1 MRRCD
6 ELGAITD
13 EPGRLTRT
21 FHSPAM
27 SRANALVGGWMRE
40 AGLDVREDAAFNLL
54 GRWPSPRRGARTL
67 LLGSHLDTVRDAG
80 KYDGP
85 LGVLVALAAIEHLR
99 ASGDEPRDLPFHIE
113 IAGFSDEEGVR
124 YQTAY
129 LGSGAMAGT
138 LTRRDLSRI
147 SEKGIERARRKRGEL
162 LAYVEAHI
170 EQGPVLEQRDLPM
183 GVVSAIAGQSRVRV
197 EFHGRAGH
205 AGTTPMGLRQ
215 DALCGAAEFVMAVER
230 YASGDGTAAGRT
242 ARTIGALA
250 TAGGEESRRK
260 RVSEVTDRDARG
272 GERLVATVGQMSV
285 EPGASNVIPGAVVLS
300 LDVRHARDARRV
312 AAVRKLE
319 AEARAIARRR
329 HLRLTWT
336 PVQESA
342 AVRCDPALTRL
353 LSSSV
358 ARQLAPRG
366 QEVISLPSGA
376 GHDAVAISSICPVAM
391 LFVRCK
397 GGVSHHPDES
407 VRRADVECAIAVMA
421 DLIRGLAALAH
432 AKDVPSGSLSF

>member
-6 ELGAITD
+6 ELGAISD

-27 SRANALVGGWMRE
+27 SRANALVGAWMRE
-40 AGLDVREDAAFNLL
+40 AGLDVREDAAFNVI
-54 GRWPSPRRGARTL
+54 GRWPSARRGARTL

-85 LGVLVALAAIEHLR
+85 LGVLVALAAVQHVRE
-99 ASGDEPRDLPFHIE
+99 SGGDGTSGLPFHIE

-138 LTRRDLSRI
+138 LTKRDLARI
-147 SEKGIERARRKRGEL
+147 EEKGIERARRKRGEL
-162 LAYVEAHI
+162 LGYIEAHI
-170 EQGPVLEQRDLPM
+170 EQGPVLEQRDSPV
-183 GVVSAIAGQSRVRV
+183 GVVSAIAGQSRIRV

-205 AGTTPMGLRQ
+205 AGTTPMAMRQ
-215 DALCGAAEFVMAVER
+215 DALCGAAEFVTAVEC
-230 YASGDGTAAGRT
+230 
-242 ARTIGALA
+242 LA
-250 TAGGEESRRK
+250 TAKSRPVFPPAHFFPPGKRGDSKEGAGPGQAGLLSGGPSFL
-260 RVSEVTDRDARG
+260 
-272 GERLVATVGQMSV
+272 GEGEKGRLFSSLVATVGQMSV
-285 EPGASNVIPGAVVLS
+285 EPGASNVIPGVVALS
-300 LDVRHARDARRV
+300 LDVRHARDSRRV

-319 AEARAIARRR
+319 GEARAIARRR
-329 HLRLTWT
+329 GLRLVWT

-353 LSSSV
+353 LSASA
-358 ARQLAPRG
+358 ARHLAPHG
-366 QEVISLPSGA
+366 QQVISLPSGA
-376 GHDAVAISSICPVAM
+376 GHDAVALSSICPVAM
-391 LFVRCK
+391 VFVRCK

-407 VRRADVECAIAVMA
+407 VRRADVECAIGVMA
-421 DLIRGLAALAH
+421 DVIRGLAARSA
-432 AKDVPSGSLSF
+432 

>member
-27 SRANALVGGWMRE
+27 SRANALVGAWMRE

-85 LGVLVALAAIEHLR
+85 LGVLVALAAVEHLR
-99 ASGDEPRDLPFHIE
+99 ATGGAIGSIPFHVE

-129 LGSGAMAGT
+129 LGSGAIAGT

-170 EQGPVLEQRDLPM
+170 EQGPVLEQRDLPV
-183 GVVSAIAGQSRVRV
+183 GVVSAIAGQSRIRL

-205 AGTTPMGLRQ
+205 AGTTPMGMRQ
-215 DALCGAAEFVMAVER
+215 DALCGAAEFV
-230 YASGDGTAAGRT
+230 TAAERFAATDGAVTGR
-242 ARTIGALA
+242 L
-250 TAGGEESRRK
+250 
-260 RVSEVTDRDARG
+260 
-272 GERLVATVGQMSV
+272 LVATVGQLTV
-285 EPGASNVIPGAVVLS
+285 DPGASNVIPGAVVLT
-300 LDVRHARDARRV
+300 LDVRHPRDARRE
-312 AAVRKLE
+312 AALRKLE

-329 HLRLTWT
+329 RLRLMWT
-336 PVQESA
+336 AVQESA

-353 LSSSV
+353 LSASV
-358 ARQLAPRG
+358 ARHLEPRG
-366 QEVISLPSGA
+366 QEVVSLPSGA
-376 GHDAVAISSICPVAM
+376 GHDAVALSSICPVAM

-421 DLIRGLAALAH
+421 DLIRGLAAR
-432 AKDVPSGSLSF
+432 SGSGP

>member
-6 ELGAITD
+6 ELGAISD
-13 EPGRLTRT
+13 EPGRLTRP

-27 SRANALVGGWMRE
+27 SRANALVGAWMRE
-40 AGLDVREDAAFNLL
+40 AGLDVREDAAFNVI
-54 GRWPSPRRGARTL
+54 GRRASPRRGARTL

-85 LGVLVALAAIEHLR
+85 LGVLVALAAVQHLR
-99 ASGDEPRDLPFHIE
+99 ESGRPDVAIGSNSKGPVDLPFHIE

-138 LTRRDLSRI
+138 LTRRDLARI

-170 EQGPVLEQRDLPM
+170 EQGPVLEQRDLPV
-183 GVVSAIAGQSRVRV
+183 GVVSAIAGQSRIRV

-205 AGTTPMGLRQ
+205 AGTTPMGMRQ
-215 DALCGAAEFVMAVER
+215 DALCGAAEFVLAVER
-230 YASGDGTAAGRT
+230 CAAADGTAARKSSASVLVRGSGPRPD
-242 ARTIGALA
+242 GLL
-250 TAGGEESRRK
+250 AGGEK
-260 RVSEVTDRDARG
+260 RELSS
-272 GERLVATVGQMSV
+272 GERLVATVGQLSV
-285 EPGASNVIPGAVVLS
+285 EPGASNVIPGAAVLS

-319 AEARAIARRR
+319 AEARAIARQRQ
-329 HLRLTWT
+329 LTLVWT

-342 AVRCDPALTRL
+342 AVRCDPQLTRL
-353 LSSSV
+353 LSASV

-376 GHDAVAISSICPVAM
+376 GHDAVALSSICPVAM

-407 VRRADVECAIAVMA
+407 VRRADVECAIGVMA
-421 DLIRGLAALAH
+421 DVIRGLAAQSA
-432 AKDVPSGSLSF
+432 

>member
-6 ELGAITD
+6 ELGAISD

-54 GRWPSPRRGARTL
+54 GRLASPRRGARTL

-85 LGVLVALAAIEHLR
+85 LGVLVALAAVQHLR
-99 ASGDEPRDLPFHIE
+99 ESGMSIGSKSGVPIKSRAINGDLPFHIE

-138 LTRRDLSRI
+138 LTRRDLARI
-147 SEKGIERARRKRGEL
+147 SEKGIQRARRKRGEL

-170 EQGPVLEQRDLPM
+170 EQGPVLEQRDLPV
-183 GVVSAIAGQSRVRV
+183 GVVSAIAGQSRIRV

-205 AGTTPMGLRQ
+205 AGTTPMGMRR
-215 DALCGAAEFVMAVER
+215 DALCGASEFVLAVEHR
-230 YASGDGTAAGRT
+230 AA
-242 ARTIGALA
+242 ARA
-250 TAGGEESRRK
+250 E
-260 RVSEVTDRDARG
+260 DA
-272 GERLVATVGQMSV
+272 LVATVGQLSV
-285 EPGASNVIPGAVVLS
+285 EPGASNVIPGVVVLS
-300 LDVRHARDARRV
+300 LDVRHARAARRV

-329 HLRLTWT
+329 HLTLVWT

-342 AVRCDPALTRL
+342 AVRCDPELTRL
-353 LSSSV
+353 LSASA

-366 QEVISLPSGA
+366 QDVISLPSGA
-376 GHDAVAISSICPVAM
+376 GHDAVALSSICPVAM

-421 DLIRGLAALAH
+421 DVIRGLAARSA
-432 AKDVPSGSLSF
+432 

>member
-27 SRANALVGGWMRE
+27 TRANALVGSWMRE

-85 LGVLVALAAIEHLR
+85 LGVLVALAAVEHLR
-99 ASGDEPRDLPFHIE
+99 TSGDAPAFDPRDLPFHIE

-129 LGSGAMAGT
+129 LGSGAIAGT
-138 LTRRDLSRI
+138 LTRRDLARI
-147 SEKGIERARRKRGEL
+147 DEKGIERARRKRGEL

-170 EQGPVLEQRDLPM
+170 EQGPVLEQRDLPV
-183 GVVSAIAGQSRVRV
+183 GVVSAIAGQSRIRV
-197 EFHGRAGH
+197 EFHGHAGH
-205 AGTTPMGLRQ
+205 AGTTPMALRE
-215 DALCGAAEFVMAVER
+215 DALCGASEFVLAAER
-230 YASGDGTAAGRT
+230 LAATGLAAG
-242 ARTIGALA
+242 AAAGAATGLA
-250 TAGGEESRRK
+250 TGASATKRRPDAG
-260 RVSEVTDRDARG
+260 D
-272 GERLVATVGQMSV
+272 RLVATVGQMSV

-319 AEARAIARRR
+319 REARAIARRR
-329 HLRLTWT
+329 GLRLVWT
-336 PVQESA
+336 PVQQSA
-342 AVRCDPALTRL
+342 AVRCDPALTRM
-353 LSSSV
+353 LSASV

-366 QEVISLPSGA
+366 QDVISLPSGA
-376 GHDAVAISSICPVAM
+376 GHDAVALSSLCPVAM

-397 GGVSHHPDES
+397 GGLSHHPDES

-421 DLIRGLAALAH
+421 DVIRRLTVFSLAPLAGRGL
-432 AKDVPSGSLSF
+432 G